1 MKLITNTKLAI
12 ASALCAVVFTTAAQA
27 QGVRVTVP
35 FKFRAGSAVVPAGDY
50 AVQVDRAHG
59 RVTLGSLDGKNT
71 LYVPV
76 QNSFEG
82 VSEKGSLTF
91 HKYGDAYFLAK
102 IKAPGATGYQMF
114 TSAAEREA
122 RRTTGG
128 SEIAMLEI
136 PTR

>member
-59 RVTLGSLDGKNT
+59 RVTPLFDQCRQLRGRACHQVVGRWIAVGRDD
-71 LYVPV
+71 
-76 QNSFEG
+76 
-82 VSEKGSLTF
+82 
-91 HKYGDAYFLAK
+91 H
-102 IKAPGATGYQMF
+102 AT
-114 TSAAEREA
+114 A
-122 RRTTGG
+122 
-128 SEIAMLEI
+128 
-136 PTR
+136 